1 MTRIIIDCQALLKNC
16 LHPFSTNFII
26 GCHEY
31 LLQNKCEAEWF
42 FIMDR
47 TYVNNESLKRI
58 PSKNILLKKKF
69 LPGWKF
75 WYDVQLPLLTKKHK
89 ADLLITTSGIASAST
104 VPQCSWMPD
113 LPESKGS
120 KKNKGYFGFYKKR
133 MQTTLQRSQIIFV
146 CSEKKRQQIIRE
158 NDFVKSTIMV
168 VRSTAD
174 ERYHM
179 LSWTEKENSKVKYAA
194 GKEYFI
200 VAVNGP
206 QQNLINLLKAFSRF
220 KKRQQS
226 NIQLVF
232 VGKDLKMDP
241 GFIEQLATFKYRS
254 DVYIYHNFDEDEI
267 IKLISG
273 AYALV
278 HPFDDDETGTFVLNA
293 FKAQVPV
300 IASGKGSLP
309 EIAANAVLY
318 ASLHDFELLASQLM
332 LLFKDESL
340 RKQLIEKGNLQWQQF
355 NRDESMA
362 QLQNAIMQAA
372 NKQS

>member
-1 MTRIIIDCQALLKNC
+1 MIDCQPVLKNC
-16 LHPFSTNFII
+16 LHPFSANFIT

-31 LLQNKCEAEWF
+31 LLQNKCEADWV
-42 FIMDR
+42 FILDR
-47 TYVNNESLKRI
+47 TYVDNESLKRI

-75 WYDVQLPLLTKKHK
+75 WYDVQLPLITKKHK
-89 ADLLITTSGIASAST
+89 ADLLITTGGIASASI

-113 LPESKGS
+113 MQEENGS

-133 MQTTLQRSQIIFV
+133 IQKTLQRSQIIFV
-146 CSEKKRQQIIRE
+146 CSEKKRQQIVRE
-158 NDFVKSTIMV
+158 NDFDKNTIMV
-168 VRSTAD
+168 VRSAAD

-179 LSWTEKENSKVKYAA
+179 LPWAEKENSKVKYAA

-200 VAVNGP
+200 VAVNGL

-232 VGKDLKMDP
+232 VGKDLKMDT
-241 GFIEQLATFKYRS
+241 GFIEQLETFKYRS
-254 DVYIYHNFDEDEI
+254 DVHIYHNFEEDEI
-267 IKLISG
+267 IKLISA

-300 IASGKGSLP
+300 IASDGGSLP

-318 ASLHDFELLASQLM
+318 ASLHDFELLASQMM
-332 LLFKDESL
+332 LLFKSENL
-340 RKQLIEKGNLQWQQF
+340 CRQLVQKGNLQWQQF
-355 NRDESMA
+355 NRNRSMA
-362 QLQNAIMQAA
+362 QLYNAIMHAA
-372 NKQS
+372 GKQS